1 MAKQK
6 TNMNKESAERIL
18 RACGY
23 TGGAEQVSKE
33 ANVVYEQALAEH
45 CIKSM
50 KINNFDQ
57 PRNILNP
64 CSDSFAKRI
73 EVNHPTFDPNDYESI
88 QKSYEQ
94 Y

>member
-6 TNMNKESAERIL
+6 TDMQKESAERIL

-23 TGGAEQVSKE
+23 TGGADQVSKE

-45 CIKSM
+45 CIESM
-50 KINNFDQ
+50 KKNKFNQ
-57 PRNILNP
+57 PRIKDTGFSNEI
-64 CSDSFAKRI
+64 AKRI
-73 EVNHPTFDPNDYESI
+73 EVNRPTFDPNDYETI
-88 QKSYEQ
+88 QKQYEQ